1 MSKNIIK
8 LALLVGL
15 CLPVLAFAEGTE
27 IHISV
32 IDDIWATLK
41 NYFVP
46 ICAGMAIIGAFISDH
61 FDAQSSKKGFIT
73 IACILLFVKF
83 SVAALAWI
91 KMTMMGI

>member
-1 MSKNIIK
+1 MSKKIIK

-15 CLPVLAFAEGTE
+15 CLPVLAFADGTE

-32 IDDIWATLK
+32 IDDLFATLK
-41 NYFVP
+41 NYLIP
-46 ICAGMAIIGAFISDH
+46 ICAGIAILGAFIAEH

-73 IACILLFVKF
+73 IACILIFIKI

-91 KMTMMGI
+91 KATMSGI